1 MPATSPRGEAGFEG
15 RPDAREC
22 RRSRRVSA
30 GRHKFSLVAPLSM
43 CGAGVASAFWGLQH
57 PMGNS
62 ITVMNAKG
70 GVGKTTL
77 VLAMAETMSVH
88 HELKVLVIDS
98 DAHASLSTMLLPG
111 SWLATIQDQNRSF
124 VDYLIAKVLRGAS
137 VDWRAF
143 AVSGVSDVDDARS
156 IDLLIGGG
164 HLTLFEREVSKGY
177 HEAHLRHHIRAF
189 LTDVAAAYDLI
200 FIDSA
205 PGLSVLTECWLRE
218 ADFCLS
224 PAKPDYLSTRGL
236 QFLHQFGERD
246 ADMGFAQNLGVVI
259 SMKDPHAPEDEQFAR
274 WLRQNVK
281 SRCFKQAIPRT
292 TALQTAAYFST
303 RRRSYA
309 AKYPGRLGRVL
320 RDLADELF
328 ARLAEAQTRE
338 RGANSLWGEAAA
350 AE

>member
-1 MPATSPRGEAGFEG
+1 
-15 RPDAREC
+15 
-22 RRSRRVSA
+22 
-30 GRHKFSLVAPLSM
+30 
-43 CGAGVASAFWGLQH
+43 
-57 PMGNS
+57 MGNS

-70 GVGKTTL
+70 GVGKTTF
-77 VLAMAETMSVH
+77 VLAMAETVSVH

-111 SWLATIQDQNRSF
+111 SWLATMQEQNRTF

-137 VDWRAF
+137 DDWRSF

-156 IDLLIGGG
+156 IDLLLGGG

-177 HEAHLRHHIRAF
+177 HEAHLRHQIRAF
-189 LTDVAAAYDLI
+189 LGEARALYDLI
-200 FIDSA
+200 LIDSA

-236 QFLHQFGERD
+236 QFLQQFGERD

-274 WLRQNVK
+274 WLRHNVK
-281 SRCFKQAIPRT
+281 SRCFKQAIPRA
-292 TALQTAAYFST
+292 TALQTAAFFST

-320 RDLADELF
+320 RDLADELLT
-328 ARLAEAQTRE
+328 RLAEAQARAP
-338 RGANSLWGEAAA
+338 GADALWDEAAPA
-350 AE
+350 K